1 MRITERVLLGDST
14 KRLAEIADASVDL
27 ILSDP
32 PYNTRMTANDRAGVL
47 PDRRK
52 PAEASAW
59 SWTRSSSRGD
69 LSPTVA
75 SRFVCR
81 AVVRGLLIAERVSG
95 IGMNR
100 RRLTSRGV
108 DAVLEAGG
116 NALRIFAPRRPLRTK
131 IGSTLSASTIFG

>member
-1 MRITERVLLGDST
+1 MR
-14 KRLAEIADASVDL
+14 RLSGRDL
-27 ILSDP
+27 QALAFVGEG
-32 PYNTRMTANDRAGVL
+32 YEVAQYQLQAAVF
-47 PDRRK
+47 
-52 PAEASAW
+52 
-59 SWTRSSSRGD
+59 GD